1 MTLRREN
8 KGCQTYTAWFIFF
21 LLSLFYISTTTRHTL
36 ENRRFLEANSN
47 EKFCGTIRET
57 LCECAAPSSMESY
70 IYNIACSC
78 VFHICCVYV
87 SVCISMCLHVYGCV
101 ICACLRVLRYS
112 LSLFLSYLLS
122 YFLTLFT
129 RVLSLFFSFS
139 RSFSPALSHSFRR
152 MYTRTRFF
160 RPPFSPSLSYFLTF
174 RVRSPLSMYRYFDSR
189 ISTELNLT
197 RSKET
202 TRDRTKIVIV
212 SRSIPRLELVVDSFY
227 PPLPSPRARL
237 LSSFFS
243 HLFH

>member
-129 RVLSLFFSFS
+129 RVLSLFFFIFTLFFS
-139 RSFSPALSHSFRR
+139 RPFALLSPHVHSHTFFPPAFLSLSVLLSDIPRALS
-152 MYTRTRFF
+152 
-160 RPPFSPSLSYFLTF
+160 SLDVPILWFAYFYGTE
-174 RVRSPLSMYRYFDSR
+174 FDS
-189 ISTELNLT
+189 EQGNHA
-197 RSKET
+197 RSNEN
-202 TRDRTKIVIV
+202 RNRFSLDPASWVG
-212 SRSIPRLELVVDSFY
+212 SR
-227 PPLPSPRARL
+227 
-237 LSSFFS
+237 
-243 HLFH
+243 

>member
-129 RVLSLFFSFS
+129 RVLSLFFHFH
-139 RSFSPALSHSFRR
+139 ALFL
-152 MYTRTRFF
+152 
-160 RPPFSPSLSYFLTF
+160 PPFRTPFAACTLTH
-174 RVRSPLSMYRYFDSR
+174 V
-189 ISTELNLT
+189 
-197 RSKET
+197 
-202 TRDRTKIVIV
+202 
-212 SRSIPRLELVVDSFY
+212 
-227 PPLPSPRARL
+227 LPARL
-237 LSSFFS
+237 SLPLCFTFWHSACALLSRYTDTSIRVFLRNWIWLGAKKPREIERKS
-243 HLFH
+243 

>member
-87 SVCISMCLHVYGCV
+87 SVCISKCLHVYGCV

-112 LSLFLSYLLS
+112 LSLSFSLIFSLIFSHFSLVSFRSFFHSRALFLPPFRTPFAACTLAHVFSARLSLPLCLTFWHSACALLS
-122 YFLTLFT
+122 RCTDTSIRVFLRNWIWLGA
-129 RVLSLFFSFS
+129 R
-139 RSFSPALSHSFRR
+139 
-152 MYTRTRFF
+152 
-160 RPPFSPSLSYFLTF
+160 
-174 RVRSPLSMYRYFDSR
+174 
-189 ISTELNLT
+189 
-197 RSKET
+197 K
-202 TRDRTKIVIV
+202 
-212 SRSIPRLELVVDSFY
+212 PREIERKS
-227 PPLPSPRARL
+227 
-237 LSSFFS
+237 
-243 HLFH
+243 

>member
-1 MTLRREN
+1 MILRREN

-112 LSLFLSYLLS
+112 LSLSFSLIFSLIFSHFSLVS
-122 YFLTLFT
+122 FRSFHFHALFIFT
-129 RVLSLFFSFS
+129 LFFS
-139 RSFSPALSHSFRR
+139 RPIALLSPHVHSHTFFPPAFLSLSVLLSDIPRALSSLDVLIL
-152 MYTRTRFF
+152 RFA
-160 RPPFSPSLSYFLTF
+160 YFYGTE
-174 RVRSPLSMYRYFDSR
+174 FDS
-189 ISTELNLT
+189 EQGNHA
-197 RSKET
+197 RSNEN
-202 TRDRTKIVIV
+202 RNRFSFDPASWVG
-212 SRSIPRLELVVDSFY
+212 SR
-227 PPLPSPRARL
+227 
-237 LSSFFS
+237 
-243 HLFH
+243 

>member
-1 MTLRREN
+1 MILRREN

-129 RVLSLFFSFS
+129 RVLSLFSFS
-139 RSFSPALSHSFRR
+139 RFFSPVLSHSFRR
-152 MYTRTRFF
+152 MYTHTRSF

-174 RVRSPLSMYRYFDSR
+174 RVRSPLSMYWYFDSR

-227 PPLPSPRARL
+227 PPLRPLARSL